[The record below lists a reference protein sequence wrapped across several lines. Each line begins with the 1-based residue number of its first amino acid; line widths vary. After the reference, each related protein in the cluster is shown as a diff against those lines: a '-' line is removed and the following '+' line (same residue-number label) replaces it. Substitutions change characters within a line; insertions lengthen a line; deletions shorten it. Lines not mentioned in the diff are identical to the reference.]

1 MDKVEKL
8 KRKAMKVLSRER
20 SQKSSHRSRSK
31 SKEVTSMMNTIR
43 LPKNLLKLDKL
54 LPKPQYEEDE
64 KEGSETLSRGEPD
77 NEYQQSEY

>member
-1 MDKVEKL
+1 
-8 KRKAMKVLSRER
+8 
-20 SQKSSHRSRSK
+20 
-31 SKEVTSMMNTIR
+31 MMNTIR